1 MLKSKIKKFYSI
13 SLFLFLFS
21 FPAVCLELFF
31 TLTPELAFPFLTS
44 GKDKYED
51 LGYGGVLDTGVNL
64 FNYLDVGTSIGF
76 YVVPKMSASKLEEN
90 LAKNVFFVP
99 FGVKAGTTV
108 YPLSRLAVSAYL
120 SAGPSVAI
128 SGEAVHYQPWY
139 RADLTAAFRINPS
152 FSLGLTSSWSDFQ
165 YNTWFKNSLMQGL
178 TVGISLS
185 YRLDTQ
191 KSSGSVSAVAEYD
204 DSVFP
209 LLYTIYKDNSFGTIT
224 VSNDETADIKN
235 VRVSI
240 RSEKYSA
247 SELECGRISAL
258 RKHASESVPLIA
270 DFSEAILNFTENGQI
285 PAEIVINYEL
295 LGQKRTSVSQV
306 IIPVYNRNQMRWADP
321 AVLSSFVSS
330 SSPEVMELSKSLVGI
345 ARRYLRT
352 GLNRNMQ
359 FAMYL
364 FEGMLVSGIKCES
377 DSSTPYDFYHKDL
390 SALDYIQY
398 PYQTMLYK
406 SGDKD
411 DLGILL
417 MSLLQSVGIPS
428 SYIITD
434 DDFIVLF
441 NTELDSAS
449 TDSYFYGNDRI
460 LVLDDDCI
468 WIPLSMKAFD
478 QGFINSWY
486 SAIERIDLLNDSD
499 EEYNFVELAD
509 AWTVYPPAGFVS
521 GESINLETSEKT
533 VSETVETDIARYI
546 TAEFGPQ
553 IAAIQNRILKEGASA
568 RLYNQLGMLYVR
580 AGMYSSATP
589 VLQLAAKMGSTAA
602 MNNLGNIASLEKKYE
617 DAMYWYKKVLEIDPQ
632 NETARS
638 NLNRIESDLQN

>member
-1 MLKSKIKKFYSI
+1 MLKLKINKIFTI
-13 SLFLFLFS
+13 SVFLFLFS

-44 GKDKYED
+44 GNDKYED
-51 LGYGGVLDTGVNL
+51 LGYGGVFDTGVNL

-76 YVVPKMSASKLEEN
+76 YVVPKMSASKLQED

-99 FGVKAGTTV
+99 FGVKAGTTI
-108 YPLSRLAVSAYL
+108 YPLSRLSVSAYL
-120 SAGPSVAI
+120 SAGPSIAI
-128 SGEAVHYQPWY
+128 SGNDVHYQPWY

-152 FSLGLTSSWSDFQ
+152 FSLGVTGSWSDFQ

-178 TVGISLS
+178 TLGVSLS

-191 KSSGSVSAVAEYD
+191 KSSGSVSATAEYD

-224 VSNDETADIKN
+224 VYNDETADIKN

-247 SELECGRISAL
+247 SELECGVISAL

-270 DFSEAILNFTENGQI
+270 DFSEAILQFTENGQV

-295 LGQKRTSVSQV
+295 LGQKRTSVSQI

-321 AVLSSFVSS
+321 AVLSSFVST
-330 SSPEVMELSKSLVGI
+330 SSPEVLELSKSLVGI

-377 DSSTPYDFYHKDL
+377 DSSTPYDYYHTDL

-417 MSLLQSVGIPS
+417 MSLLQSVGIPA
-428 SYIITD
+428 SYITTE

-441 NTELDSAS
+441 NTELDSSSAE
-449 TDSYFYGNDRI
+449 SYFYGNDRI
-460 LVLDDDCI
+460 LILEDDCI

-486 SAIERIDLLNDSD
+486 SAIERIDLLNDSE
-499 EEYNFVELAD
+499 EEYSFVELAD